1 MSSGIKPISQN
12 PTAPWTYTWESQ
24 SHTPTLRLLIFN
36 SRTNPKLECD
46 GIQVKLL
53 LQDSSV
59 LVTWVGENEARVSIN
74 IPVPIRVLLDVEA
87 PLSFKAADDHI
98 EVKLVLLLPVD
109 HPIVLSFDE
118 GEGCDEMQPL
128 AMDSDISTLSSSK
141 AVDFYCR
148 NCSSKLTSDPISCFV
163 EMPSTDWRE
172 SADNWFGG
180 CCCTFGGVSEKLVTG
195 YANSYSCAMGKCLVN
210 STSVVICKDDLL
222 GCLVVGG
229 KSNGKGECDV
239 DGTFDRKRD
248 SLYEVD
254 LSAGSKH
261 LNGEFGSLSVVDK
274 IITAEKTC
282 DNILCQRP
290 LLNDNVN
297 LTEVQPRHARK
308 RAADRL
314 LAEEI
319 HTDCSCVTSEDCSV
333 GEGLNANFTPDQKFL
348 LNGLLENIFMIR
360 SSHLS
365 KFVEWNEIPCP
376 KCSILLGAYPS
387 SVGDSGPLDGGIR
400 FFKCCISTSSQ
411 PNGPSN
417 VFRKYTLE
425 RMFTS
430 QLLECAKDE
439 LMFRTLVR
447 DLNSK
452 APALQIVMLNPNCWS
467 YSSCCSN
474 TSKPVSNIELR
485 PVMKVLFSH
494 SNDFTDSQM
503 RQMKNWVRKN
513 DADEVHMFAEQI
525 RALIDLLDVGRNT
538 LPSSCAYLQ
547 GLPLSYLSR

>member
-1 MSSGIKPISQN
+1 MGVNVVLVILSCNNWYLRGPIVISPNSKSALTDSRFEIKANFFPNFSSSSPIVSSGSD
-12 PTAPWTYTWESQ
+12 APF
-24 SHTPTLRLLIFN
+24 PR
-36 SRTNPKLECD
+36 SR
-46 GIQVKLL
+46 
-53 LQDSSV
+53 SV
-59 LVTWVGENEARVSIN
+59 EYF
-74 IPVPIRVLLDVEA
+74 
-87 PLSFKAADDHI
+87 SFKAADDHI

-128 AMDSDISTLSSSK
+128 AMDSEI
-141 AVDFYCR
+141 APAI
-148 NCSSKLTSDPISCFV
+148 LTSNPVSCFV

-172 SADNWFGG
+172 SADNWFGV
-180 CCCTFGGVSEKLVTG
+180 CCCSFGGVSEKLVTG
-195 YANSYSCAMGKCLVN
+195 YANLYSCAMGKCLVN

-239 DGTFDRKRD
+239 DGTFDRKRN

-261 LNGEFGSLSVVDK
+261 LNGEFGSLSVSS
-274 IITAEKTC
+274 
-282 DNILCQRP
+282 LSM
-290 LLNDNVN
+290 
-297 LTEVQPRHARK
+297 PRKH
-308 RAADRL
+308 AADRL
-314 LAEEI
+314 LTEEI
-319 HTDCSCVTSEDCSV
+319 HTDCSSITSEDCSV
-333 GEGLNANFTPDQKFL
+333 GEGLNENFTPDQKFL

-387 SVGDSGPLDGGIR
+387 SVGSSGPLDGGIR
-400 FFKCCISTSSQ
+400 FFKCCISTCSQ

-452 APALQIVMLNPNCWS
+452 APALQIVILNPNCWS

-474 TSKPVSNIELR
+474 TSKPVSNVELR
-485 PVMKVLFSH
+485 PVMKVLFSQ
-494 SNDFTDSQM
+494 SNDFTDFQM
-503 RQMKNWVRKN
+503 R
-513 DADEVHMFAEQI
+513 FI
-525 RALIDLLDVGRNT
+525 FLSLIMLSIIKLDV
-538 LPSSCAYLQ
+538 
-547 GLPLSYLSR
+547 

>member
-1 MSSGIKPISQN
+1 MG
-12 PTAPWTYTWESQ
+12 
-24 SHTPTLRLLIFN
+24 
-36 SRTNPKLECD
+36 
-46 GIQVKLL
+46 V
-53 LQDSSV
+53 
-59 LVTWVGENEARVSIN
+59 
-74 IPVPIRVLLDVEA
+74 PVPHPNSQIAHLQFANQPLNWNAMVSNSVEYF
-87 PLSFKAADDHI
+87 SFKAADDHI

-128 AMDSDISTLSSSK
+128 AMDSEI
-141 AVDFYCR
+141 APAI
-148 NCSSKLTSDPISCFV
+148 LTSNPVSCFV

-172 SADNWFGG
+172 SADNWFGV
-180 CCCTFGGVSEKLVTG
+180 CCCSFGGVSEKLVTG
-195 YANSYSCAMGKCLVN
+195 YANLYSCAMGKCLVN

-239 DGTFDRKRD
+239 DGTFDRKRN

-261 LNGEFGSLSVVDK
+261 LN
-274 IITAEKTC
+274 
-282 DNILCQRP
+282 
-290 LLNDNVN
+290 
-297 LTEVQPRHARK
+297 
-308 RAADRL
+308 ADRL
-314 LAEEI
+314 LTEEI
-319 HTDCSCVTSEDCSV
+319 HTDCSSITSEDCSV
-333 GEGLNANFTPDQKFL
+333 GEGLNENFTPDQKFL

-387 SVGDSGPLDGGIR
+387 SVGSSGPLDGGIR
-400 FFKCCISTSSQ
+400 FFKCCISTCSQ

-452 APALQIVMLNPNCWS
+452 APALQIVYEKLG
-467 YSSCCSN
+467 
-474 TSKPVSNIELR
+474 K
-485 PVMKVLFSH
+485 
-494 SNDFTDSQM
+494 
-503 RQMKNWVRKN
+503 RKN

-525 RALIDLLDVGRNT
+525 RALIDLLDVGRT
-538 LPSSCAYLQ
+538 ALPSSCAYLQ
-547 GLPLSYLSR
+547 GLPRVDNK